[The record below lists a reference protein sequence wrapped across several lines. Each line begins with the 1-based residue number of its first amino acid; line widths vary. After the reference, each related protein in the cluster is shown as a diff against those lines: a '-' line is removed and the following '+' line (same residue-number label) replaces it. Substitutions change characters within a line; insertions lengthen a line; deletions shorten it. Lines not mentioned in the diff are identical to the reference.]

1 MPMPRHLRSRDL
13 KEAAGA
19 AAGYGATSQVPRCR
33 GERIRVAWGMCIGGT
48 SAMPVGWTLG
58 ETGVGS
64 AQRGSRHTISETW
77 MTTSTRTRWVR
88 RGVGGHELSKPR
100 VIVIS
105 WSAERIGPRIIAA
118 PQRGHAHVATVGVS
132 VAVDGITVV
141 SAALRSVRAR
151 ATRVVRQV
159 FARKPDCRMRTKP
172 RGRMCWTKRP
182 RNSIADR
189 VIVRD

>member
-1 MPMPRHLRSRDL
+1 
-13 KEAAGA
+13 
-19 AAGYGATSQVPRCR
+19 
-33 GERIRVAWGMCIGGT
+33 
-48 SAMPVGWTLG
+48 
-58 ETGVGS
+58 
-64 AQRGSRHTISETW
+64 

-100 VIVIS
+100 VMVVS

-132 VAVDGITVV
+132 VAVDGDATVV
-141 SAALRSVRAR
+141 RAALRSVRAR

-172 RGRMCWTKRP
+172 RGRMCWTKRR
-182 RNSIADR
+182 RNSIAAS
-189 VIVRD
+189 VMVR